1 MLPEGH
7 CTRLNEPR
15 GHTAAHARTEHNSSR
30 EQGLLS
36 QQLGPTH
43 ERAQH
48 HQVPCLCSKQVQKDS
63 SPEDEEEEQASPCVK
78 TTERCCWH
86 QDVGRGGVEGYLQE
100 DGGGGSPEGGRV
112 LEGPA
117 VQHRG

>member
-36 QQLGPTH
+36 QQLGPLH
-43 ERAQH
+43 MSEH
-48 HQVPCLCSKQVQKDS
+48 SIIKFHVCCKQVQKDS
-63 SPEDEEEEQASPCVK
+63 AVEEEVDEQASPL
-78 TTERCCWH
+78 R
-86 QDVGRGGVEGYLQE
+86 E
-100 DGGGGSPEGGRV
+100 DRQTLLRAPRW
-112 LEGPA
+112 
-117 VQHRG
+117 